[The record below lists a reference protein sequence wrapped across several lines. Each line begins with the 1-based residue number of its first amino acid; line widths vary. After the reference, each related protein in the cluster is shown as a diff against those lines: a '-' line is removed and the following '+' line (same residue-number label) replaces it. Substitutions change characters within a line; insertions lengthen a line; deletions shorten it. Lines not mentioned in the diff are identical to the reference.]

1 MKDRDP
7 IGQILA
13 HVGRND
19 TPQNRQVLQAR
30 SLEELRDT
38 LNTLECKVP
47 WMRDEMKKAVRKLLD
62 SATVVAASSRK
73 KVAKISPLQRPFYQH
88 GRQ

>member
-13 HVGRND
+13 HVGRSD
-19 TPQNRQVLQAR
+19 TPENRQVLQAR

-38 LNTLECKVP
+38 QNTLEGKVP
-47 WMRDEMKKAVRKLLD
+47 WLKEEMKKAVQKLLD
-62 SATVVAASSRK
+62 SATIAAASSRK
-73 KVAKISPLQRPFYQH
+73 KVVKTFPLQRPFHHY
-88 GRQ
+88 GR